1 MADYDLAI
9 IGGGLNGVSVARD
22 AAGRGLRVILLEQGD
37 LGSAASSASPRLIHG
52 DLAVLERRAF
62 LRVRAAL
69 AERDIWLRIAPHLVR
84 PMRFAIPAHSDE
96 RPSWL
101 LRSGLLLYDRLASR
115 SRLPGSATVDV
126 THHPIGNALKRPFG
140 TAFEYSDCV
149 VDDSRLVIANAVDA
163 AERGAVIRTGAR
175 CVRADR
181 LDVWRLAVI
190 DRGHRR
196 VITARALANASGA
209 WTASVAETVLRLPPP
224 RAGAIQISQIVVRRL
239 FETDNVYVFQNADRR
254 LIFASPY
261 ERDFTLIGTV
271 GHAFKGDPAAVSM
284 AAADVAYLCD
294 AANRYFRERVEPSDV
309 IRTISGANMAV
320 DPASRHAARDGA
332 MTVRYAGR
340 QGAAA
345 DDLRRRRHDLAA
357 ARGAG
362 GLEAHAILSDVAAL
376 DREGAAAG
384 RRFCLG
390 AVRRGGRSRA
400 RALAVSRRGR
410 GAASGRRLRLASCGR
425 PWRGQRPGRPRSGLR
440 AGTDGRGGA
449 LSHGEGMGALSG
461 RHSLAALE
469 ARPDHAARRIARR
482 WRRSWRRRCEA
493 TATILWLRAA
503 TWLSRGRSAASVQP
517 RLGWRGIWPRNY
529 RKPNR
534 RTKMPPTF
542 RCCASTRW

>member
-52 DLAVLERRAF
+52 DLAVLERRAL

-96 RPSWL
+96 RPPWL
-101 LRSGLLLYDRLASR
+101 LRSGLWLYDRLASR
-115 SRLPGSATVDV
+115 RALPAAITVDV
-126 THHPIGNALKRPFG
+126 THHPVGNALKRPFG

-163 AERGAVIRTGAR
+163 AERGADIRTGAR

-190 DRGHRR
+190 DRGRR
-196 VITARALANASGA
+196 AVITARALANASGA

-224 RAGAIQISQIVVRRL
+224 RAGAMQISQIVVRRL
-239 FETDNVYVFQNADRR
+239 FETDNVYVFQNIDRR

-271 GHAFKGDPAAVSM
+271 GHTFRGDPAAVSM

-309 IRTISGANMAV
+309 IRTISGANMAMPLSGKRV
-320 DPASRHAARDGA
+320 SRDGGLVFDA
-332 MTVRYAGR
+332 RRGKAPLMTLFGGDVTTSRLRAERAVARLTPFYPMSPRWTATTPLPGGDFAWAQFETEVDRARERWPFLGEAEAQRLVSAYGSRLSAVLGDAGERADLGPAFGPQLTGAEVRYLMAKEWAR
-340 QGAAA
+340 FP
-345 DDLRRRRHDLAA
+345 DD
-357 ARGAG
+357 
-362 GLEAHAILSDVAAL
+362 IL
-376 DREGAAAG
+376 
-384 RRFCLG
+384 
-390 AVRRGGRSRA
+390 
-400 RALAVSRRGR
+400 
-410 GAASGRRLRLASCGR
+410 
-425 PWRGQRPGRPRSGLR
+425 
-440 AGTDGRGGA
+440 
-449 LSHGEGMGALSG
+449 
-461 RHSLAALE
+461 
-469 ARPDHAARRIARR
+469 
-482 WRRSWRRRCEA
+482 WRRSKLGLTMTPADRDA
-493 TATILWLRAA
+493 LAA
-503 TWLSRGRSAASVQP
+503 FMT
-517 RLGWRGIWPRNY
+517 
-529 RKPNR
+529 KP
-534 RTKMPPTF
+534 
-542 RCCASTRW
+542 A